1 MSAPRIS
8 LVVPAY
14 NEAGYLPRLLDSVA
28 EARRRYERGGEAVEV
43 IVADNASTDGTPRIA
58 AEGGCR
64 VVRVERRI
72 IAAARNGGGAAAR
85 GEIVGFVDADS
96 ALHPDTFR
104 AIDETMASERVVASA
119 TGVVPDRSSAGI
131 RLTWAIYGMATRVL
145 NIDAGVVF
153 CRRAD
158 WQAVGG
164 YRETLRWAEDV
175 RLLLD
180 LKALGRRTGRR
191 FRRTVG
197 VETVTSTRKF
207 DAHGDWHYV
216 SLMLRAPVLWLF
228 LRARL
233 NRQLERYFYQSRR

>member
-1 MSAPRIS
+1 
-8 LVVPAY
+8 
-14 NEAGYLPRLLDSVA
+14 VA
-28 EARRRYERGGEAVEV
+28 EARRCYDPGGDAVEV
-43 IVADNASTDGTPRIA
+43 IVADNASTDATPQIA
-58 AEGGCR
+58 AAGGCR
-64 VVRVERRI
+64 VIRVERRL

-85 GEIVGFVDADS
+85 GEIVAFVDADS
-96 ALHPDTFR
+96 VLHPETFR

-131 RLTWAIYGMATRVL
+131 RLTWAIGRMATRVL

-180 LKALGRRTGRR
+180 LKALGRRTGRC
-191 FRRTVG
+191 FRRTRG

-207 DAHGDWHYV
+207 DSHGDWHYLV
-216 SLMLRAPVLWLF
+216 LMVRAPFLWLF

-233 NRQLERYFYQSRR
+233 DRQLERYFYQPRR